1 MSSWKIGKT
10 AATAPLPASDV
21 GPPISRSGLLTIR
34 LVEAKNLSLPQGTV
48 LPSGIQAALAN
59 GQKEAAEGAVQ
70 GKNRDS
76 LQRKQMWW
84 LPYVVMEFDKNEV
97 LIDALG
103 GDLASPVWMFRAH
116 FDVSRVSDV
125 SISAYLRTSPIV
137 PGQNR
142 NDMGNDLFLGGIKF
156 TPVFDANQ
164 PSDQWFAAAGGATS
178 TGGTGQFHLQVSFK
192 PASNAPMTIDAFDL
206 LKVIGK
212 GSFGK
217 VMQVRKKDTG
227 RIYAL
232 KTIRKAHIV
241 SRSEVTHTLAER
253 TVLAQVNNPFIVP
266 LKFSFQNAEKLY
278 LVLAFIN
285 GGELF
290 HHLQREGRFN
300 EERSRFY
307 AAELLCALEHLHQF
321 NVIYRDLKPEN
332 ILIDFRGHIAL
343 CDFGLCKLN
352 MTESE
357 TTNTFCGTPEY
368 LAPELLLGH
377 GYQKTVDWWT
387 LGVLLYEMLSGLPPF
402 YSENTNEMYQ
412 KILTDPLKFPDE
424 IAPDARSLLTGLLTR
439 DPALRLGVNGAES
452 IKQHPFF
459 SKHIDFKLLMAK
471 KIQPPFKPSV
481 ESAADTSNFDTE
493 FTSEAPQDSVVEDSH
508 LSETVQAQFQGFSYV
523 QPSGGFGESA
533 DTFLKKVD
541 QLDETL
547 ELIQDAKEG
556 MDEIKWRREELTG
569 SQYTAVIGRGDPNF
583 KSRPHPTSASAPLDD
598 HEIMY
603 LATLITTNS
612 TMLVNA
618 YKGTRLIKHRFNT
631 IVKKPATDL
640 SVVELEQLKREVKLI
655 NQSYADRLEEVGDLV
670 LDEEDDVE
678 RGTCDQ
684 RTVRW
689 IREHHPDWEDLQV
702 LKALTKAKA
711 TFSAR
716 TRTNLATMDIL
727 QNPFTEIDR
736 TVRKLQLYQTGI
748 ASSDFHGKRKAPS
761 ATPAPGQVT
770 AVYGALAGVFSRFR
784 KQPQTTLTT
793 PRRRVSFWTTRVN
806 NIYVPLIIFFWSV
819 RLHFGPESR

>member
-1 MSSWKIGKT
+1 MSSWKIGKKIKE
-10 AATAPLPASDV
+10 AATGRSSTPTSSPSIPAPPSPTPPATQQSADTS
-21 GPPISRSGLLTIR
+21 GPPIARSGLLTIR
-34 LVEAKNLSLPQGTV
+34 VVEARGLALPPGNQ
-48 LPSGIQAALAN
+48 LPSGVREALDVA
-59 GQKEAAEGAVQ
+59 
-70 GKNRDS
+70 KNMQSGRGRES

-84 LPYVVMEFDKNEV
+84 LPYVVLEFDKNEV

-103 GDLASPVWMFRAH
+103 GEINSPTWMFRAH

-125 SISAYLRTSPIV
+125 SISAYLRTSPFV
-137 PGQNR
+137 PGQSR
-142 NDMGNDLFLGGIKF
+142 NDMGNDLFLGGVKF
-156 TPVFDANQ
+156 QPVFDANKQ
-164 PSDQWFAAAGGATS
+164 TDQWFRATS
-178 TGGTGQFHLQVSFK
+178 GSGEFHIQVVYK
-192 PASNAPMTIDAFDL
+192 PSTSEHLSIDAFDL

-278 LVLAFIN
+278 LVLAFVN

-332 ILIDFRGHIAL
+332 ILIDYVGHIAL

-387 LGVLLYEMLSGLPPF
+387 LGVLLYEMLAGLPPF

-412 KILTDPLKFPDE
+412 KILTDPLRFGDE
-424 IAPDARSLLTGLLTR
+424 FSPDARSLLTGLLTR
-439 DPALRLGVNGAES
+439 DPQQRLGVTGAES
-452 IKQHPFF
+452 IKTHPFF
-459 SKHIDFKLLMAK
+459 AKHIDFNKLMQK

-493 FTSEAPQDSVVEDSH
+493 FTSEAPLDSVVPDSH

-523 QPSGGFGESA
+523 GPAGAFGES
-533 DTFLKKVD
+533 
-541 QLDETL
+541 
-547 ELIQDAKEG
+547 
-556 MDEIKWRREELTG
+556 
-569 SQYTAVIGRGDPNF
+569 
-583 KSRPHPTSASAPLDD
+583 
-598 HEIMY
+598 
-603 LATLITTNS
+603 
-612 TMLVNA
+612 
-618 YKGTRLIKHRFNT
+618 
-631 IVKKPATDL
+631 
-640 SVVELEQLKREVKLI
+640 
-655 NQSYADRLEEVGDLV
+655 
-670 LDEEDDVE
+670 
-678 RGTCDQ
+678 
-684 RTVRW
+684 VR
-689 IREHHPDWEDLQV
+689 
-702 LKALTKAKA
+702 
-711 TFSAR
+711 
-716 TRTNLATMDIL
+716 
-727 QNPFTEIDR
+727 
-736 TVRKLQLYQTGI
+736 
-748 ASSDFHGKRKAPS
+748 
-761 ATPAPGQVT
+761 
-770 AVYGALAGVFSRFR
+770 
-784 KQPQTTLTT
+784 
-793 PRRRVSFWTTRVN
+793 
-806 NIYVPLIIFFWSV
+806 
-819 RLHFGPESR
+819 